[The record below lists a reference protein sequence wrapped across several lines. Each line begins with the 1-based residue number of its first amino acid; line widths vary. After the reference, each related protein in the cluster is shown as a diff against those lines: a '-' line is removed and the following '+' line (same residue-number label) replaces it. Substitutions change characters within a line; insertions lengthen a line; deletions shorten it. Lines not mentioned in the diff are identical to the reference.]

1 MNKTY
6 WIHDDEA
13 RLMYEFEKENAL
25 GGMPLYPTF
34 EDYLF
39 RLKKFWNDT
48 GYEFVLVKKEK
59 DGKR

>member
-25 GGMPLYPTF
+25 GGI
-34 EDYLF
+34 
-39 RLKKFWNDT
+39 
-48 GYEFVLVKKEK
+48 LVKKDK
-59 DGKR
+59 DGNRR